1 MGLQRVGHDLATQQ
15 QWNLLQNCLP
25 GGREGKAFIR
35 CFSTSIS
42 QENTWVFICTD
53 SHVSPEHLG
62 RCSAKLVWGNESWG
76 KMKGFYDVSLMQKYW
91 QFAPVQN
98 WSTLWSC
105 FCSSDWSGKWIC
117 VWVVGKGRQSV
128 YKRILLYHIRLFLLE
143 NSGLISE
150 QAQRALLFTP
160 LLSISSMSNLQ
171 STDWILAM
179 LLFRPHFCWLHQ
191 GSVISFELSAYLMV
205 RLRLGCREKVNICLV
220 SKFKSQLLEGSAVGV
235 PILS

>member
-1 MGLQRVGHDLATQQ
+1 M
-15 QWNLLQNCLP
+15 NP
-25 GGREGKAFIR
+25 GARWKGSMMWAWCK
-35 CFSTSIS
+35 S
-42 QENTWVFICTD
+42 TD
-53 SHVSPEHLG
+53 SLHLCKTDPHFGAVSAAVTG
-62 RCSAKLVWGNESWG
+62 A
-76 KMKGFYDVSLMQKYW
+76 
-91 QFAPVQN
+91 
-98 WSTLWSC
+98 
-105 FCSSDWSGKWIC
+105 GKWMC

-220 SKFKSQLLEGSAVGV
+220 SEFKSQLLEGSAVGV
-235 PILS
+235 PTLS